1 MLSEAE
7 EREMDR
13 ARRHA
18 DHEGSDDGHM
28 TYRHDEGHLSDTGS
42 SRTYESHTR
51 RRSSTGDTSEQRRQ
65 MGLAHPDGSSG
76 IHSSFDFRPMEE
88 FAAHERD
95 ELDELEGP
103 PEVEAGEGGEVIRS
117 NAVVR
122 IASPSHSGE
131 DISGSGSSTRKD
143 ASDELRPQKDPFDG
157 VNIEGMVPLPP
168 DAIKDIEEESHPTA
182 QTNFHRRR
190 ARKSRNQNQSN
201 PAGRQAKLALFESFG
216 GTGGDTPGGVGA
228 LKAPRA
234 GKQHLTQPDTAFQAY
249 TDAPPGHERPY
260 RFSFYSNALPVTIHA
275 RSLAELPAEGQTFE
289 DLFKG
294 RPSGEASETAPTGAT
309 PTQSGDYGSPRPGS
323 GLGTT
328 PNEPGLLSKALT
340 SGGLPITSSASTLP
354 GAPGGPP
361 PSGKPTAEEDPE
373 AYTWWLD
380 VLSPTD
386 EEMRMLS
393 SVFGIHPLTT
403 EDILLEE
410 TREKIELFRNYYL
423 VCFRSFDQDPYSQT
437 YLEPLNMYII
447 VFREGTLSV
456 SFKQCASDP
465 SSTSE
470 ALPTL
475 KMCAGVSSTSRI
487 ISLSPRTGSRM
498 PSSTTSPTRLAHS
511 SKASNT
517 KSTASMSWY

>member
-1 MLSEAE
+1 MIRGQRGGFSSSPIEEAPFGMLSDAE

-42 SRTYESHTR
+42 SRTYESPRR
-51 RRSSTGDTSEQRRQ
+51 RRSSADHSSEQRRQ
-65 MGLAHPDGSSG
+65 LARGRPDGSLGVRST
-76 IHSSFDFRPMEE
+76 FDFAPMEE

-95 ELDELEGP
+95 ALDEQEGP
-103 PEVEAGEGGEVIRS
+103 AAPVSDSGEAMRS

-122 IASPSHSGE
+122 IASPARSVE
-131 DISGSGSSTRKD
+131 DLGSGSGSSTRKD
-143 ASDELRPQKDPFDG
+143 AGEEHPHIYNG
-157 VNIEGMVPLPP
+157 VNIEGIIPADVL
-168 DAIKDIEEESHPTA
+168 KESEEAREGTH

-190 ARKSRNQNQSN
+190 ARKQNQN
-201 PAGRQAKLALFESFG
+201 PARRQAKLALFESFG
-216 GTGGDTPGGVGA
+216 GGGGDDQGGVGA
-228 LKAPRA
+228 LKAPRQ

-294 RPSGEASETAPTGAT
+294 RPAGAQGAPATGPGGVTGESVDGHPPPFSGGN
-309 PTQSGDYGSPRPGS
+309 
-323 GLGTT
+323 T
-328 PNEPGLLSKALT
+328 PNEPGLLSKALA
-340 SGGLPITSSASTLP
+340 SGLPKTASAATLP
-354 GAPGGPP
+354 GGPGGSPP
-361 PSGKPTAEEDPE
+361 GPTADEDPE

-393 SVFGIHPLTT
+393 RVFGIHPLTT

-456 SFKQCASDP
+456 SSTYVDNANL
-465 SSTSE
+465 SSTSVVH
-470 ALPTL
+470 LTL
-475 KMCAGVSSTSRI
+475 KTSGGVSST
-487 ISLSPRTGSRM
+487 
-498 PSSTTSPTRLAHS
+498 
-511 SKASNT
+511 
-517 KSTASMSWY
+517 

>member
-1 MLSEAE
+1 MLSDAE

-28 TYRHDEGHLSDTGS
+28 TYRHDEGELSDTGS
-42 SRTYESHTR
+42 SRTYQSRRR
-51 RRSSTGDTSEQRRQ
+51 RRSSTEQTSSDRRQ
-65 MGLAHPDGSSG
+65 MSRAHPDGSGGLRSV
-76 IHSSFDFRPMEE
+76 FDFGPMEE

-95 ELDELEGP
+95 TLDELEGP
-103 PEVEAGEGGEVIRS
+103 AAAAPESGEARRS

-122 IASPSHSGE
+122 IASPARSAE
-131 DISGSGSSTRKD
+131 DVASGSGSSTRKD
-143 ASDELRPQKDPFDG
+143 TSEEHKSFDG
-157 VNIEGMVPLPP
+157 VNIEGMVPLAP
-168 DAIKDIEEESHPTA
+168 DAVKAVEEESNGTQ

-190 ARKSRNQNQSN
+190 ARKLSQNN
-201 PAGRQAKLALFESFG
+201 PVRRQAKLALFESFG
-216 GTGGDTPGGVGA
+216 GGGGDDQGGVGA
-228 LKAPRA
+228 LKAPRQ
-234 GKQHLTQPDTAFQAY
+234 GKQHLTQPDTAFEAY
-249 TDAPPGHERPY
+249 TDAVPGHERPY

-294 RPSGEASETAPTGAT
+294 RTSDAAAAPAATGVT
-309 PTQSGDYGSPRPGS
+309 PTQSTEFGSPRPGS
-323 GLGTT
+323 GRST

-340 SGGLPITSSASTLP
+340 SSLMKTGSSTTLP
-354 GAPGGPP
+354 SVPGGT
-361 PSGKPTAEEDPE
+361 PSGPTAEDDPE

-456 SFKQCASDP
+456 SLTC
-465 SSTSE
+465 
-470 ALPTL
+470 
-475 KMCAGVSSTSRI
+475 G
-487 ISLSPRTGSRM
+487 
-498 PSSTTSPTRLAHS
+498 HS
-511 SKASNT
+511 
-517 KSTASMSWY
+517 